1 MNCWRIENLIAPFLD
16 GELPDAEAGA
26 MADHLE
32 QCSDCNDKVEFVAAM
47 PDLVPPDLEDVA
59 APLLD
64 GFADCLKDRI
74 ALSESLFA
82 GSSVAEHAAESMAW
96 GVPAAP
102 ASPAPRRGSQV
113 NWMTVAAAAFL
124 VAFAGWSLVTQQ
136 RIDELEQSL
145 AERDQLIRK
154 LEQQVVAG
162 RVDIRAL
169 PPETAGADS
178 VPVFLPS
185 AAPSPQTLPAGA
197 FAPVNYGMASIDSPR
212 LVR

>member
-32 QCSDCNDKVEFVAAM
+32 RCSECNGKVEFVAAM
-47 PDLVPPDLEDVA
+47 PDLVPPDLSEVTE
-59 APLLD
+59 PLLD
-64 GFADCLKDRI
+64 GFADCLKERI
-74 ALSESLFA
+74 ALSESLFS
-82 GSSVAEHAAESMAW
+82 GSSVAEHAAAESMAW
-96 GVPAAP
+96 GVPATTATP
-102 ASPAPRRGSQV
+102 SPRRSQV

-124 VAFAGWSLVTQQ
+124 VALAGWGVVTQQ

-169 PPETAGADS
+169 PTETAGADS

-185 AAPSPQTLPAGA
+185 AAPTPQTLPAGA
-197 FAPVNYGMASIDSPR
+197 FAPVSYGMASIDSPR